1 MNKGQSRQLSKAAGF
16 VDNLEL
22 ATDQT
27 DTLVSLWL
35 SHIAAGNIDMMNA
48 IVVTLSKVSTM
59 NALQADVD
67 GIKSTLAKFIGK

>member
-22 ATDQT
+22 STDQK
-27 DTLVSLWL
+27 DTLVSLWM

-48 IVVTLSKVSTM
+48 IAVTLSKVSTM

>member
-22 ATDQT
+22 ATDQK